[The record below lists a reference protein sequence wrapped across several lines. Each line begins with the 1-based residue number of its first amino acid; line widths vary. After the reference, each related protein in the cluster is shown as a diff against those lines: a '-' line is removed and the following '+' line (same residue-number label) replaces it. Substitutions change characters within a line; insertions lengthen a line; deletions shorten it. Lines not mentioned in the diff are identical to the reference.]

1 MLCGVRNLAVNFTVK
16 FLHSNKSQKLH
27 ESFVKYYANDGLQVS
42 PALLQHANYVMAK
55 RARVK
60 EFKTLG
66 VDNGVYSVEVVWND
80 GDVTWEP
87 LKSLFKDIP
96 ERITEYL
103 NSLEEHVLVR
113 GAKLAL
119 KLPIKKK
126 TTKSRPK

>member
-1 MLCGVRNLAVNFTVK
+1 M
-16 FLHSNKSQKLH
+16 
-27 ESFVKYYANDGLQVS
+27 
-42 PALLQHANYVMAK
+42 
-55 RARVK
+55 K

-119 KLPIKKK
+119 KLPIKNKK
-126 TTKSRPK
+126 TKSRPK